1 MRLGLFGGSFDPP
14 HSGHLIVARAAA
26 DALSLDHVRFVPAGE
41 QPFKEGRHGAPGPD
55 RLAMLAAALAG
66 EPGFSVDARE
76 IHRPGPSYTIDT
88 VREIRAEC
96 PDDELFL
103 LVGADA
109 AVELPAW
116 RDAEAL
122 AKMVT
127 VVALTRPSV
136 PVPNVPSLIDRVV
149 AVPAVEISASAV
161 RARLRGGDAIDDLV
175 PSAVA
180 RCIAERGLYLQGD

>member
-1 MRLGLFGGSFDPP
+1 MRLGLFGGSFDPV
-14 HSGHLIVARAAA
+14 HNGHLIVVRAAA

-41 QPFKEGRHGAPGPD
+41 QPFKAGRHGAHAPD
-55 RLAMLAAALAG
+55 RLAMLVAALAG
-66 EPGFSVDARE
+66 EPGFSVDDRE

-96 PDDELFL
+96 PNDELFL

-116 RDAEAL
+116 RDAEPL
-122 AKMVT
+122 AEMVT
-127 VVALTRPSV
+127 VVALTRPGVS
-136 PVPNVPSLIDRVV
+136 VPNVSSLIDRVV
-149 AVPAVEISASAV
+149 AVPAIDISARTV
-161 RARLRGGDAIDDLV
+161 RARLRGGDTIDDLV
-175 PSAVA
+175 PPAVA